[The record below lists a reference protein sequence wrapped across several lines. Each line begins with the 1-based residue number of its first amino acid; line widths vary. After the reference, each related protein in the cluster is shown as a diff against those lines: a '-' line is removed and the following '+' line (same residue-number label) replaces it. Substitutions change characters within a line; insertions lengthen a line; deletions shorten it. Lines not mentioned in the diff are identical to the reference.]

1 MANLKLDLKVVV
13 KHHGTS
19 LLEAFK
25 KNIVGYSN
33 CVWGAEIIS
42 DAVKNRILSSNTE
55 VAQQASDLL
64 SNVSTAFACASD
76 IQIQTE
82 YIKELFKF
90 LESEGENQI
99 VKSMRCELLTSF
111 GIDIPSF
118 YGNPSSD
125 QGSRLYPHSDPM
137 LDAESY
143 FSQSE
148 IANNIDSNVPE
159 PHKLVGIPPPT
170 GAAQRYGQSQ
180 SNMVLPGDQSN
191 GHRFEQSD
199 PTISYQKSI
208 QRYRGPRRATVPT
221 VVQAPPRI
229 HTRPHAANSSPSM
242 SSFDGDGHPDQ
253 LSETSSHYE
262 KQQILCNIALIKK
275 YDEENRELKKML
287 EDKNKEIMTLKEEH
301 LTRVHQLNE
310 QIENLQCDVR
320 EKGNMLQK
328 VSNMELK
335 LLNQNEKS
343 ESLHTKIAEELNSF
357 KKEYQAMLD
366 RQQTNDGRELKKRME
381 EKKKEINAQKRE
393 HQTHVDQLNRQI
405 EKLQCVV
412 TDKEELVRKISN
424 IETKLLKQEENAENL
439 HTKMVK
445 EFDAFKV
452 EYLRDRLKEANSRS
466 TWDYLIVS
474 VVFLAILFI
483 LVCMWK

>member
-64 SNVSTAFACASD
+64 SNVSTAFASASD

-82 YIKELFKF
+82 YMNILFRF
-90 LESEGENQI
+90 LESEGENKI
-99 VKSMRCELLTSF
+99 VKSMRDELHTSF
-111 GIDIPSF
+111 HIDIPSF

-125 QGSRLYPHSDPM
+125 QARQYPHSDTM
-137 LDAESY
+137 LDAENYLSK
-143 FSQSE
+143 SE
-148 IANNIDSNVPE
+148 IAFNMDSNVPE

-170 GAAQRYGQSQ
+170 GAAQRYGQSRQ
-180 SNMVLPGDQSN
+180 SMVLPGDQSN

-199 PTISYQKSI
+199 PTTSYRKFS
-208 QRYRGPRRATVPT
+208 QRNPRRATVPT
-221 VVQAPPRI
+221 VVGLYQAPHT

-253 LSETSSHYE
+253 LSESSSHYE
-262 KQQILCNIALIKK
+262 EQKYLCNIILIKK
-275 YDEENRELKKML
+275 FDEENRELKKML
-287 EDKNKEIMTLKEEH
+287 EDKNKEIMTLKDEH

-310 QIENLQCDVR
+310 QIENLRCDVK

-343 ESLHTKIAEELNSF
+343 ESLHTKTAEELNSF

-366 RQQTNDGRELKKRME
+366 RQQANDGRELKKKME

-412 TDKEELVRKISN
+412 TDKEELIRKISN
-424 IETKLLKQEENAENL
+424 METKLLKQEENAEKL
-439 HTKMVK
+439 HTKIVK